1 MKILSLHKFECQI
14 VSNNIIFSPK
24 GNSLAIVLCNNF
36 DNPSYNSNHFS
47 SKLI

>member
-1 MKILSLHKFECQI
+1 MKILILHKFKCQI

-24 GNSLAIVLCNNF
+24 GNSLPIVLCNIF
-36 DNPSYNSNHFS
+36 DNPSYNANHFS